1 MPDGEPS
8 VSVQVPVRN
17 PGAAFAAFLGSLA
30 VQGGGGT
37 EYELI
42 VVDDG
47 SDEPVGDRFDLRPEG
62 CARMELV
69 RLSGSGNRPRARNA
83 ALEASKAPV
92 AFMTDA
98 DLRLAPGVLAGHAA
112 FHGQAGSGGTRVLRG
127 LRINAWSASAT
138 RWQRWFD
145 TRAGG
150 AGGTVS
156 VMPWRHFVTGNAS
169 VPRELALGA
178 GMFDVAITGYGGED
192 TEFAYRLHR
201 AGASFFRDPSLRADH
216 LDDVSV
222 RRHSAKMH
230 EYGSTGLA
238 YTLGK
243 HPGLVGLLGTA
254 WVPEHSRG
262 PVRRLR
268 AAAVTAAL
276 SDPVYRSVLR
286 WMEIVGRPG
295 VLFTYLSVGA
305 CLRGYT
311 RRNHGRT

>member
-1 MPDGEPS
+1 MPDCAPR

-37 EYELI
+37 GYELI

-47 SDEPVGDRFDLRPEG
+47 SDEPVGDRFDLSPEG
-62 CARMELV
+62 CVRTELV
-69 RLSGSGNRPRARNA
+69 RLQGSGNRPRARNA

-92 AFMTDA
+92 AFLTDA

-112 FHGQAGSGGTRVLRG
+112 FHGPHGGRAVLRG
-127 LRINAWSASAT
+127 LRINAWSGSAT

-150 AGGTVS
+150 MGGS
-156 VMPWRHFVTGNAS
+156 FSAMPWRHFVTGNAS
-169 VPRELALGA
+169 VPRDLALEA
-178 GMFDVAITGYGGED
+178 GLFDDRITGYGGED
-192 TEFAYRLHR
+192 TEFAYRLHL

-230 EYGSTGLA
+230 EYGATSLA
-238 YTLGK
+238 YTLAK
-243 HPGLVGLLGTA
+243 HPELVGLLGTA
-254 WVPEHSRG
+254 WVPGHARG
-262 PVRRLR
+262 PAGRLR
-268 AAAVTAAL
+268 AMAVMASL
-276 SDPVYRSVLR
+276 SDPVYRTVLR
-286 WMEIVGRPG
+286 WMETVGRPG
-295 VLFTYLSVGA
+295 LLFTYLSVGA

-311 RRNHGRT
+311 RRDHD